1 MIPAGPCQN
10 SGMSKW
16 LLVSCVWMLF
26 AGHARADNKPTAD
39 EQKRYAAALKRARHA
54 EEAGQLAAAAE
65 GFEDC
70 LQILPDDPVALSE
83 LGVVQLRANQ
93 LAKAEATSHKAI
105 EHSQSPSV
113 RAAALFNLG
122 YILAKRGDNPGAIEA
137 YQGSLRLRPNAVV
150 ETALRKLDPKAAENL
165 RFVPRAMR
173 AVTAS
178 DTAALIKE
186 QCWKSVADAWPEL
199 EVTSSDVW
207 SDANGNHYYRC
218 TEIPTKLTLA
228 GTPFLDVRVL
238 RTLAKYAQ
246 YPKEVDTLAIRTAQG
261 WFVAPL
267 DKLWSTRWGDGEATV
282 KSVELDN
289 VGNAKAIVVRWH
301 TTWDERSWDADAAHR
316 DLAGDLEG
324 RVVTRSFVVVASI
337 GASGTPSMTPAI
349 PVGFSA
355 GFGKDREQLV
365 SATVAA
371 TFPATG
377 GLQLTAPEL
386 AKTRVPKK
394 KFADL
399 LDALVPGTLELVFP

>member
-1 MIPAGPCQN
+1 MP
-10 SGMSKW
+10 KW
-16 LLVSCVWMLF
+16 LLLWCAWILS
-26 AGHARADNKPTAD
+26 AGNAHADNKPTAD

-54 EEAGQLAAAAE
+54 EEAGQLAAAAK

-70 LQILPDDPVALSE
+70 LQILPDDPIALSE
-83 LGVVQLRANQ
+83 LGVVQLRANE
-93 LAKAEATSHKAI
+93 LEKAEATSRKAI

-122 YILAKRGDNPGAIEA
+122 YILASRGDNAGAIEA

-165 RFVPRAMR
+165 RFAPRAMR

-207 SDANGNHYYRC
+207 SDANYGNHYYRC
-218 TEIPTKLTLA
+218 TEIPTKLALA

-267 DKLWSTRWGDGEATV
+267 DQLWSTRWGDGEATV
-282 KSVELDN
+282 KSVELDH
-289 VGNAKAIVVRWH
+289 VGNAKAIVVRWD

-316 DLAGDLEG
+316 DLAGDPEG
-324 RVVTRSFVVVASI
+324 RVVTRSFMVVADL
-337 GASGTPSMTPAI
+337 GTSGTPSMTPAI

-355 GFGKDREQLV
+355 SFGESHKSTV
-365 SATVAA
+365 SATRTVM
-371 TFPATG
+371 FPASG

-386 AKTRVPKK
+386 AKTKVPKK

-399 LDALVPGTLELVFP
+399 LDALVPGTFELVFP